1 LVGNYLSYPLERA
14 IWIGYTAAWLTLL
27 CYTRIIYPPKLI
39 RNKFKVTA
47 LKEERGASWT
57 VTLRSARN
65 KPMLFKPGQFA
76 WITLWKTPFS
86 DTEHPFSFSSSSEKP
101 DEISFTIKDLEKF
114 TSTIKELKVGQ
125 DVYVDGPHGVFSMD
139 RHPDTQKLI
148 FIAGGIDITPIMS
161 MLRSM
166 ADRHDQ
172 RPVKLFYNNRDWNS
186 LTFREEI
193 ADLKK
198 NLTCR

>member
-1 LVGNYLSYPLERA
+1 
-14 IWIGYTAAWLTLL
+14 
-27 CYTRIIYPPKLI
+27 
-39 RNKFKVTA
+39 
-47 LKEERGASWT
+47 
-57 VTLRSARN
+57 
-65 KPMLFKPGQFA
+65 MLFKPGQFA

-148 FIAGGIDITPIMS
+148 FIAGGIDITSIMS

-198 NLTCR
+198 KLDLQVVYTLEKPPQKWEGEAGYLTEMILKKYLPQE

>member
-1 LVGNYLSYPLERA
+1 
-14 IWIGYTAAWLTLL
+14 
-27 CYTRIIYPPKLI
+27 
-39 RNKFKVTA
+39 
-47 LKEERGASWT
+47 
-57 VTLRSARN
+57 
-65 KPMLFKPGQFA
+65 
-76 WITLWKTPFS
+76 
-86 DTEHPFSFSSSSEKP
+86 
-101 DEISFTIKDLEKF
+101 
-114 TSTIKELKVGQ
+114 
-125 DVYVDGPHGVFSMD
+125 MD
-139 RHPDTQKLI
+139 RHPDSQKLI